1 MGTLQDAVNVPY
13 EPGENITCS
22 EVFEAAKIKGQVIAV
37 MGSTRDNQTLMFAEQ
52 LLSAGLPRVATL
64 HGGVEVFYG
73 AGALVVPH
81 A

>member
-1 MGTLQDAVNVPY
+1 MNVPY

-22 EVFEAAKIKGQVIAV
+22 EVFETAKIKGQVIAV
-37 MGSTRDNQTLMFAEQ
+37 MGSTRDNMTLMFAEQ